1 MPAGVTAPNDTV
13 LLNPDTAILI
23 CCSDCEAK
31 AASAKLEAAKVTLCI
46 PYSHYYT
53 SSSKFFIS
61 SKNIIV
67 G

>member
-1 MPAGVTAPNDTV
+1 MP
-13 LLNPDTAILI
+13 
-23 CCSDCEAK
+23 CEAK